1 MAFSNVHQKLR
12 RIQDEYA
19 GDADRPLRGYLTT
32 LAGYGGF
39 VGVLAGIAAWRRRD
53 LPAGF
58 SLGDMV
64 LVSLAT
70 HKLSRLVAKD
80 AVLSPLRAP
89 LTRYSAP
96 AGAGELN
103 EEVAHGELRH
113 SIGELISCPFCLA
126 VWVATGFTGGLVLAP
141 RFTRLVAGTL
151 TAVAVSDT
159 LQLVYDAAKQLPSR
173 ANPDN

>member
-1 MAFSNVHQKLR
+1 MHQKLR
-12 RIQDEYA
+12 HVQEEYA

-39 VGVLAGIAAWRRRD
+39 VVVLVGIAVWRRRD
-53 LPAGF
+53 LPARS
-58 SLGDMV
+58 SLGDTV

-89 LTRYSAP
+89 VTRYAEA

-103 EEVAHGELRH
+103 EQVLHGELRH
-113 SIGELISCPFCLA
+113 SVGELISCPFCLN
-126 VWVATGFTGGLVLAP
+126 VWVATGFTVGLVLAP
-141 RFTRLVAGTL
+141 RFTQLVAGTL

-159 LQLVYDAAKQLPSR
+159 LQLVYDAAEQLPAR